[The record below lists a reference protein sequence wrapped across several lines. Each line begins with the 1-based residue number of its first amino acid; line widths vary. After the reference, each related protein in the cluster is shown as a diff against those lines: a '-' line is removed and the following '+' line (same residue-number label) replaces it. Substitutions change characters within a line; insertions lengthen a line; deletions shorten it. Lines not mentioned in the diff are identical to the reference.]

1 MISLIPT
8 TASEVGTFLHFTDE
22 EAEFHMVVRLAKVT
36 LGSALG
42 SESHGCALDF
52 GF

>member
-8 TASEVGTFLHFTDE
+8 TASEVDTFLHFTDE
-22 EAEFHMVVRLAKVT
+22 EAEFHKVT